1 MTPPQIALVQESFAK
16 VAPLADQV
24 ARLFYDRL
32 FEIAPW
38 LQPLFRDGDMEA
50 QGRKLMAML
59 GVAVGNL
66 DQPAELVPAVQELGR
81 RHAGYGVA
89 DDDYVMVGEALLW
102 TLAKGLG
109 DQFTLEV
116 KEAWTSVY
124 LFLAD
129 TMREAGRGPAAR

>member
-1 MTPPQIALVQESFAK
+1 MTPRQIELVQESFAK
-16 VAPLADQV
+16 VAPLSEQA

-38 LQPLFRDGDMEA
+38 LRPLFKDGDMDE
-50 QGRKLMAML
+50 QGRKLMAMIGL
-59 GVAVGNL
+59 AVGGL
-66 DQPAELVPAVQELGR
+66 DHPGELIPVVQDLGR
-81 RHAGYGVA
+81 RHAIYGVA

-102 TLAKGLG
+102 TLGKGLG

-129 TMREAGRGPAAR
+129 TMRQAGRSPAAG